1 MTCENKFRDGIMG
14 EVDRVVLGAQ
24 IRLCSVCDEHECPA
38 HGVIKGVISGKY
50 TDVSITYKEVKP

>member
-1 MTCENKFRDGIMG
+1 MG